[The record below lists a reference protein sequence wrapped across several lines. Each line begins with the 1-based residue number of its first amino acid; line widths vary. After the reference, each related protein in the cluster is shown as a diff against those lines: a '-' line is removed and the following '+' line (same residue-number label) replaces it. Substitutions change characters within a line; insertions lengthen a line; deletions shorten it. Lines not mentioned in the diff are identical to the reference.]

1 MKDLKSYNIK
11 HSGFK
16 VPDNYFETLEDQLFS
31 EIKLK
36 NTIDDAGFKIPENYL
51 SNLENTIISKV
62 KEEKTG
68 KVISLFN
75 RKKLMY
81 ISGVAAAV
89 LLLFTLTFN
98 SKSNNWNNLDFEM
111 VENYMITEDVLDSY
125 EIASLLPEE
134 DLVES
139 NFIQMDFNEEN
150 IEKYLLN
157 NLDIEDLTIE

>member
-68 KVISLFN
+68 KVITLFN
-75 RKKLMY
+75 RKKLIY

-157 NLDIEDLTIE
+157 NLDIEDLTTE

>member
-51 SNLENTIISKV
+51 SNLENAIISKV

-68 KVISLFN
+68 KVITLFN
-75 RKKLMY
+75 RKKLIY

-111 VENYMITEDVLDSY
+111 VENYMITEDILDSY

-134 DLVES
+134 DLIES
-139 NFIQMDFNEEN
+139 NFIQIDFNEEN
-150 IEKYLLN
+150 IENYLLN
-157 NLDIEDLTIE
+157 NLDIEDLTTE